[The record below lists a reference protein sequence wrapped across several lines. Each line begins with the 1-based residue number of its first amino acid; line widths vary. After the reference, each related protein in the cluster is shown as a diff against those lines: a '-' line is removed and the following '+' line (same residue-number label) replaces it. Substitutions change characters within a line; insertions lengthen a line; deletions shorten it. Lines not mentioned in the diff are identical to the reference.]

1 MRKMIVLVAVVAGV
15 LGIPAA
21 VLAAS
26 GGASSSLDLQASR
39 FTTSTATTSS
49 KTFHAIPGLSG
60 LTICAL
66 HQVTGTLSVQLT
78 GAPAGFQIRLDGG
91 GTMQPGAIR
100 FVPAGAHDSF
110 SFAFMNTVGP
120 FEADDHHSFDV
131 EWRSPTGAATTL
143 DRGTFNLQYEHGT
156 QNC

>member
-1 MRKMIVLVAVVAGV
+1 MIVLVAAVAGV

-26 GGASSSLDLQASR
+26 GGTSSSMDLQASKL
-39 FTTSTATTSS
+39 TTSTATTSS

-66 HQVTGTLSVQLT
+66 NQVTATLSVQLK

-110 SFAFMNTVGP
+110 SFAFVNSVGP

-131 EWRSPTGAATTL
+131 EWRSPTGKATTL
-143 DRGTFNLQYEHGT
+143 ELGTVNLQYERGT